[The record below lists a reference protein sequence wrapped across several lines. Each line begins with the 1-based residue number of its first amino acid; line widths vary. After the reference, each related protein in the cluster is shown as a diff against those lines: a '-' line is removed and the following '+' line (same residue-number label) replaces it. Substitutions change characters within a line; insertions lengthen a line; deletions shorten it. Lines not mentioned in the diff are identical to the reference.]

1 MFGKLGFILYKIN
14 LYVQLLGVATSPW
27 QLRIALLWR
36 RVEVLAVPCTGYAVQ
51 MMAMNGRV
59 QALRSVTGAL
69 GSDQLPRA
77 IRGA

>member
-1 MFGKLGFILYKIN
+1 MLYKIN
-14 LYVQLLGVATSPW
+14 LSVQLFAMAMSLW

-51 MMAMNGRV
+51 MMAVNGRV